1 MPRSLP
7 QHPVLRLRTLSV
19 CLLQASTILSQSA
32 NAQKA
37 NTFVVVGESG
47 VSAQQLFLSNSG
59 KKVYIIDKAENN
71 PAQVNGHPAW
81 ATEYDL
87 ATNTYRAM
95 DILTNSFCAGGTVL
109 GNGTWLNVGGNNPVG
124 YGGIQVDSCTG
135 PFENCDGGK
144 ALRILDPCD
153 DGDCN
158 WIDDPKLYMTTR
170 RWYPTLETLEDGSA
184 IVLGGCLWGGYVNSP
199 NQDNP
204 TFEYWPPKG
213 AGLPTQLNILVDSMP
228 VNLFPLTWL
237 LPSGNLFIQAEFK
250 AEIFD
255 YKSNT
260 EYYINDIPDAVR
272 VYPASA
278 ATAVFPMTPANN
290 WTTTI
295 LFCGGTNLANNQ
307 WTTNWAIPS
316 YAASAS
322 CVNISPDVD
331 ITWHYDDSLDTG
343 RSMGQFI
350 NLPDG
355 RLFMVNGGHKG
366 TAGYGPESWAIGQS
380 YADEPLTQS
389 WYFDPTAAAG
399 SRWSKAAVSEVYR
412 LYHSSAT
419 LLLDGSVFVSGSN
432 PNADYTDKTNS
443 PTATYLTEYR
453 VEIFYPDYY
462 DKARPA
468 PGGFPTQIKYGGPYW
483 NMTLSKEDLAG
494 DPMNI
499 LKTKAVIIRTGFS
512 THSMNMGQRHIELR
526 TAFTVNADGSAVLHV
541 SQLPPNP
548 AILAPGTAA
557 FFIVVD
563 GVPSQGSMVMIG
575 DGIIGTHKTIANAEL
590 PMNSM
595 PENASWKRRWQEF
608 GREKRA

>member
-1 MPRSLP
+1 MARTSR
-7 QHPVLRLRTLSV
+7 QHRFSRLGALSYG
-19 CLLQASTILSQSA
+19 LLQASTTLLQPV

-37 NTFVVVGESG
+37 GTFVVVGESG
-47 VSAQQLFLSNSG
+47 ASAQQLFLSNTG

-87 ATNTYRAM
+87 ASNTYRAM

-135 PFENCDGGK
+135 PFKNCDGGK
-144 ALRILDPCD
+144 ALRILDCE
-153 DGDCN
+153 GEECE
-158 WIDDPKLYMTTR
+158 WLDDPALYMTTR

-184 IVLGGCLWGGYVNSP
+184 IIIGGCEYGGYVNSD

-204 TFEYWPPKG
+204 TYEYWPSKG
-213 AGLPTQLNILVDSMP
+213 EPIKLNLLADAMP

-290 WTTTI
+290 WTSTI
-295 LFCGGTNLANNQ
+295 LFCGGTNLKSNQ
-307 WTTNWAIPS
+307 WVTNWPIAS
-316 YAASAS
+316 YPASTS
-322 CVNISPDVD
+322 CVKITPDVD
-331 ITWHYDDSLDTG
+331 ITWQYEDALDTG
-343 RSMGQFI
+343 RTMGQFV

-355 RLFMVNGGHKG
+355 RLFMANGAHKG
-366 TAGYGPESWAIGQS
+366 TAGYGNDSWAIGQS
-380 YADEPLTQS
+380 YADEPLTQA
-389 WYFDPTAAAG
+389 WYFDPAAAAG
-399 SRWSKAAVSEVYR
+399 TKWSKAGVSDVWR

-432 PNADYTDKTNS
+432 PNADFTDKANS
-443 PTATYLTEYR
+443 PSATYLTEYK

-462 DKARPA
+462 DKTRPA

-483 NMTLSKEDLAG
+483 NMTLTKDDLGG

-512 THSMNMGQRHIELR
+512 THAMNMGQRHIELE
-526 TAFTVNADGSAVLHV
+526 TAFTVNTDGSAILHV
-541 SQLPPNP
+541 SQLPPNA
-548 AILAPGTAA
+548 AILAPGPAA

-563 GVPSQGSMVMIG
+563 GVPSQGVMVTIG
-575 DGIIGTHKTIANAEL
+575 DGIIGQHKTIPNAEL
-590 PMNSM
+590 PSNSM
-595 PENASWKRRWQEF
+595 PENASWRKRWQEF
-608 GREKRA
+608 TDA